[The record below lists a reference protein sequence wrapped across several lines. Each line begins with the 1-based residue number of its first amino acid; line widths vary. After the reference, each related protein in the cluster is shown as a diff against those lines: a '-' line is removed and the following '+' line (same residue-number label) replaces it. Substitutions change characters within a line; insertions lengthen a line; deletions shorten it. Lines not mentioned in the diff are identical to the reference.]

1 MKTNKKIIGCY
12 WGRFN
17 PPHKGH
23 ILLIKKLLKKVSK
36 LVIIIGSAQEKNTTR
51 NPFSGNERK
60 QMVQALLKEEKIPQN
75 KYTVI
80 AIPDGKSFN
89 GSVSNLLS
97 KAPKFDVIFTDKKSI
112 IKILEKKVPVQKIK
126 RTGSI
131 SSTKIRDAIASDE
144 AWKFLTVKSV
154 ARLILK
160 FNGIKRIKKAY
171 KRTAI

>member
-23 ILLIKKLLKKVSK
+23 ILLIKKLLKKVDK
-36 LVIIIGSAQEKNTTR
+36 LVVVVGSSQEKNTKR

-60 QMVQALLKEEKIPQN
+60 RMIQSFLNEEKISKN

-80 AIPDGKSFN
+80 TIPDGKSFN
-89 GSVSNLLS
+89 SSITNLLF
-97 KAPKFDVIFTDKKSI
+97 KVPKFDVIFTDKESI
-112 IKILEKKVPVQKIK
+112 IKILGKKVQVQRIK

-131 SSTKIRDAIASDE
+131 SSTKMRDAIASDK
-144 AWKFLTVKSV
+144 AWKFLTGKSV

-160 FNGIKRIKKAY
+160 FNGIKRMKKAY
-171 KRTAI
+171 NK